1 MNKKQF
7 ILFGIILSFI
17 HIIITLFFLIIVSSA
32 GSTKFDNP
40 EYKLPLLIKIISFVI
55 NVLMFPAAFLWK
67 FFPSSINV
75 LEWVFF
81 ILNSLLW
88 GFIITILIA
97 MTVKAT
103 CYLKHL
109 KGKNNFE

>member
-17 HIIITLFFLIIVSSA
+17 HIFIALFFLITVGIA

-40 EYKLPLLIKIISFVI
+40 EYKIPLLIKITDYVLKI
-55 NVLMFPAAFLWK
+55 LMFPAAFLWK
-67 FFPSSINV
+67 FLPSSTNI

-88 GFIITILIA
+88 GFTITILID
-97 MTVKAT
+97 MTVKAI

-109 KGKNNFE
+109 KGKNNFG